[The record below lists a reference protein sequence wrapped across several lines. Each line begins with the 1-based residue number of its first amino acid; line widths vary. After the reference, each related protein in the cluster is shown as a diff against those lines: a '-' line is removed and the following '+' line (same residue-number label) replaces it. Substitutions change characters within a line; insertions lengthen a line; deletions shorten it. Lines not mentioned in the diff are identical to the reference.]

1 MSLMDVFVKIGADT
15 SELESGVKKS
25 EGLVGSLGKGF
36 GTAMKVAGA
45 AVAGATTAVAG
56 FAAASVKVGAS
67 FDSAMSQ
74 VAATLGFTVN
84 DIENNVN
91 GAGETF
97 DRLREKAREM
107 GGSTIYSA
115 QESAEA
121 LNILAMS
128 GFDAEQS
135 ISMVEDVL
143 HLAAAGSMDM
153 ASAAG
158 FVSGAMKGFA
168 DDTKDAQ
175 YYADLMSKGA
185 TLASTSVA
193 QLGDAISGGAA
204 SAAAYGQS
212 ADSMTVALLRLAEQG
227 EVGSA
232 AGTAL
237 AAAMKDIY
245 TGTDQAKAALQELG
259 VDAYDPVTRQA
270 RDFNE
275 VVDELEKS
283 MEGMTDEEKNSY
295 KQTIFGIQGLN
306 AYNKMVVTGIDK
318 QNQWKDALAGASEG
332 AGEAAK
338 QYDTMTSNFEGAVK
352 GWESALSDFQIEIS
366 DKLKGSFTDFV
377 SYGTSGLQKITAAF
391 QEGGLSGAMD
401 AFGEVLSGGLA
412 MVIDKL
418 PTFIDAGMQ
427 LLGAVGQGIIS
438 NLPLII
444 DAAVKIAVQLTDG
457 LAKATPQLITGAIA
471 IITAL
476 ASALIENAPL
486 IADGIF
492 SAMKAAVN
500 TVAPNLSG
508 VFELLFAGLSGTV
521 EIISEALSGAI
532 DIISSFVEW
541 LYSGSDSANVFKA
554 VIIGVT
560 GAVLAY
566 KAAMGVA
573 ALIMSVVNA
582 IKAFNV
588 VGALAKAW
596 ITAATVA
603 QQAWNVV
610 MSLNPIGI
618 LIAAIAALVAAFI
631 YLWNT
636 NEDFRNFWIGL
647 WEGIKEAAS
656 VAIDSIIAFFTE
668 TIPNAL
674 QSVIDWIKSNWQ
686 SIVLFLIN
694 PFAGLFKY
702 FYDNSSKFREFVDN
716 AINNIKELPTKIAQ
730 IFLSV
735 IEKVETFGRNFGD
748 KAREKAALFLKNMVN
763 GIVTLPSNLWNIFT
777 TVISKVVSFA
787 NDFGNKAREAATSFV
802 NNLINGITALPSRV
816 ANLAGQLVSAVSSL
830 PSKFAEI
837 GSRIVDGL
845 WSGIKGGWDWLK
857 DKVSN
862 LADSLFQGAKDA
874 LGIHS
879 PSRKFKWIGQ
889 MIDEGLASGIDK
901 FSYLVDGSLGDLG
914 VLDYVNTAQP
924 QLAVAGNYGGGG
936 DYNQTINIYSPT
948 ALTPSEVARQTR
960 NATRDMVLELRGKR

>member
-1 MSLMDVFVKIGADT
+1 MSLMDIFVKIGADT
-15 SELESGVKKS
+15 SGLEDGVKKS
-25 EGLVGSLGKGF
+25 EGLANNLGKGF
-36 GTAMKVAGA
+36 GNAMKVAGA

-84 DIENNVN
+84 DIEKNVN

-377 SYGTSGLQKITAAF
+377 SYGTNGLQKITAAF

-457 LAKATPQLITGAIA
+457 LAKATPQLVTGAIT
-471 IITAL
+471 IIVAL
-476 ASALIENAPL
+476 AKALIENAPL

-492 SAMKAAVN
+492 KAMEAAV
-500 TVAPNLSG
+500 TTILPQMSG
-508 VFELLFAGLSGTV
+508 VFGMLFDGLSEVVSGL
-521 EIISEALSGAI
+521 SEFLG
-532 DIISSFVEW
+532 W
-541 LYSGSDSANVFKA
+541 LTSGSSDAETFKA
-554 VIIGVT
+554 VIIG
-560 GAVLAY
+560 LA
-566 KAAMGVA
+566 AA
-573 ALIMSVVNA
+573 
-582 IKAFNV
+582 
-588 VGALAKAW
+588 VGAYSLAMEVMSIKEKLAL
-596 ITAATVA
+596 AATKALEIA
-603 QQAWNVV
+603 QGALNVV
-610 MSLNPIGI
+610 MSMNPIGI
-618 LIAAIAALVAAFI
+618 VIAAITALVAAFI

-647 WEGIKEAAS
+647 WDS
-656 VAIDSIIAFFTE
+656 VVKTCKNVVDAIVKFFTE
-668 TIPNAL
+668 TLPTAIVTFFTQTLPNG
-674 QSVIDWIKSNWQ
+674 
-686 SIVLFLIN
+686 IN
-694 PFAGLFKY
+694 T
-702 FYDNSSKFREFVDN
+702 
-716 AINNIKELPTKIAQ
+716 AINFLSQLPDKMAYWAGYAIGMFIKFIAELPSKI
-730 IFLSV
+730 
-735 IEKVETFGRNFGD
+735 
-748 KAREKAALFLKNMVN
+748 
-763 GIVTLPSNLWNIFT
+763 WNIFT
-777 TVISKVVSFA
+777 TVISKAVQ
-787 NDFGNKAREAATSFV
+787 FGNNFSTKARETATTFLNNMINNIKNLPANLWNIFTSVIGKASELASNLGSKAIEMARGFV
-802 NNLINGITALPSRV
+802 SNLISG
-816 ANLAGQLVSAVSSL
+816 VSSL
-830 PSKFAEI
+830 PSKFGEI
-837 GSRIVDGL
+837 GSQIVNGL
-845 WSGIKGGWDWLK
+845 WDGIKGGWDWLK
-857 DKVSN
+857 GKVSD
-862 LADSLFQGAKDA
+862 LANSLFQGAKDA

-914 VLDYVNTAQP
+914 VLDYVNNAQP
-924 QLAVAGNYGGGG
+924 QVALAGSYGSGE
-936 DYNQTINIYSPT
+936 YNQTINIYSPT